1 MHGFVELVPMRP
13 AKVETMRSIRDAS
26 IWQSANIGDHA
37 VEDPDDP
44 AVDVGM
50 CRARGL
56 NRIKQ
61 HNVTLRGVNVYDVLF
76 VSSIV
81 GGILDSHQFVTEY
94 PVSLE
99 YDIRPVAFLDIVGTV
114 PQSTENPG
122 QQVLLQLVDGTLS
135 SRELVTRR
143 KSRRLLTS
151 R

>member
-1 MHGFVELVPMRP
+1 
-13 AKVETMRSIRDAS
+13 
-26 IWQSANIGDHA
+26 
-37 VEDPDDP
+37 
-44 AVDVGM
+44 
-50 CRARGL
+50 
-56 NRIKQ
+56 
-61 HNVTLRGVNVYDVLF
+61 VYDVLF